1 MDIQDMIEDWK
12 KQTEDTTYIFESK
25 IAAAYRADVIL
36 SEAQQEFKRLSSIF
50 NKKDI
55 TFLVIACILHGCSKI
70 IIRKMRRMKD
80 SDLAKINPFH
90 SEEHSNRANKMYY
103 CSREEIITNPV
114 PFDAIV
120 LDGMYKQSTAPR
132 PGFSG
137 LNHRVSAIGH
147 DPFLGLLIGTANI
160 MTGTITRNDFRS
172 WHVNTELH
180 ERTQRNGNTAM
191 VSLDTICQPASTPI
205 IFMSV
210 FERIQKEGKEGWIT
224 LGTALAKE
232 VVHLMTDLPSSM
244 SLPLPLISSISPDFA
259 RRLSI
264 YGFNTGTYLEGCV
277 ATKLINFIIAFMHRL
292 CMDSESDEK
301 AYQARTNKIVAYSDI
316 IATSGDLAV
325 TMYQS
330 YLGHLSSMRKF
341 DLGGYIVTL
350 DKLAANTRL
359 INRIECEYMINK
371 LDKQLLTKREI

>member
-1 MDIQDMIEDWK
+1 
-12 KQTEDTTYIFESK
+12 
-25 IAAAYRADVIL
+25 
-36 SEAQQEFKRLSSIF
+36 
-50 NKKDI
+50 
-55 TFLVIACILHGCSKI
+55 
-70 IIRKMRRMKD
+70 MRRMKD

-205 IFMSV
+205 IFKSV

-277 ATKLINFIIAFMHRL
+277 ATKLINFIIAFMHR
-292 CMDSESDEK
+292 
-301 AYQARTNKIVAYSDI
+301 
-316 IATSGDLAV
+316 AV

-371 LDKQLLTKREI
+371 LDKQLLTKWEI